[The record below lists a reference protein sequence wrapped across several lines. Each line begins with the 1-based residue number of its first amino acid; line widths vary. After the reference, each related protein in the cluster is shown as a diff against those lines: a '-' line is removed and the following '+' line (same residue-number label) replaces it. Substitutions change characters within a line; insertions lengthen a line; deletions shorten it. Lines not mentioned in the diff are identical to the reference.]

1 MLLQASADQPERALA
16 ASMLNSLWEEFHF
29 FNNYPVKQLTI
40 SAALFGTIIQQR
52 CVLHP
57 NSLAVSCV
65 VITKQLLLLL
75 CCLILLC
82 VWWPCG
88 CHLSRRECYLPCK
101 HYAQA

>member
-52 CVLHP
+52 CVCASI
-57 NSLAVSCV
+57 SLVSFMQ
-65 VITKQLLLLL
+65 VITTAPLVLL
-75 CCLILLC
+75 
-82 VWWPCG
+82 PN
-88 CHLSRRECYLPCK
+88 HLFLAAMWLPCIK
-101 HYAQA
+101 AAQPQ